1 MCAMKNMLSIIVP
14 HYCTPEEL
22 FRKCISSIIDQDF
35 CNMEVI
41 VIDDGSPEDNK
52 AFLNYLAGD
61 NRVRVIYADHKGVSA
76 ARNRG
81 IDEARGQYVMFVD
94 ADDYLDRSTLARIAA
109 HLPCFTGDVI
119 IFNGGLEYEGGVTK
133 NSLFLREN
141 VDYGKHRE
149 DKISIMESALS
160 AGILPKG
167 YVQTFS
173 LGSPCCKLL
182 RKEFLDQNH
191 LRFDEE
197 VRFAEDVLFL
207 MNVYQMADS
216 IFFYN
221 WYLYNYVV
229 NIHSATRNYR
239 PGVSK
244 EMDVFFQ
251 RMKDFLEQYK
261 LMKDLEK
268 AFYLRAQFEVDRSF
282 CLEFFHLL
290 NQDRNARKHYK
301 DFIGRE
307 PYKTALGRDYL
318 PRKTIR
324 QKIFGFLVMHGYGD
338 IYRLIRKLKT

>member
-1 MCAMKNMLSIIVP
+1 MENILSIIVP

-22 FRKCISSIIDQDF
+22 FRKCISSIIDQDLR
-35 CNMEVI
+35 NMEVI

-52 AFLNYLAGD
+52 ASLNDIAGD

-109 HLPCFTGDVI
+109 HLPRFTGDVI
-119 IFNGGLEYEGGVTK
+119 IFTGGLDYAGGVTQ
-133 NSLFLREN
+133 NSLFLHED

-197 VRFAEDVLFL
+197 VRFSEDVLFL
-207 MNVYQMADS
+207 MHVYQMADS

-239 PGVSK
+239 PGVSR

-251 RMKDFLEQYK
+251 KMRDFLGRYE
-261 LMKDLEK
+261 LMNDLEM
-268 AFYLRAQFEVDRSF
+268 AYYLRAQFEVDRSF
-282 CLEFFHLL
+282 YLEYFHLL
-290 NQDRNARKHYK
+290 NHDRNARKQFK
-301 DFIGRE
+301 DFIGKE
-307 PYKTALGRDYL
+307 PYKTALSRGFL

-324 QKIFGFLVMHGYGD
+324 QKMFGFLVSHGYGD

>member
-1 MCAMKNMLSIIVP
+1 METILSIIVP
-14 HYCTPEEL
+14 HYCAPEEL
-22 FRKCISSIIDQDF
+22 FRKCISSITDQ
-35 CNMEVI
+35 NLRNVEVI

-52 AFLNYLAGD
+52 ASLNHIAGD
-61 NRVRVIYADHKGVSA
+61 GCVRVIFADHKGVSA

-94 ADDYLDRSTLARIAA
+94 ADDYLDRRTLARIAE
-109 HLPCFTGDVI
+109 HLPCFTGDVV
-119 IFNGGLEYEGGVTK
+119 IFTGGLDCEGAVTK

-141 VDYGKHRE
+141 VDYGKRRE

-182 RKEFLDQNH
+182 RKAFLDQNH

-239 PGVSK
+239 PGISK

-251 RMKDFLEQYK
+251 RMKAFLERYK
-261 LMKDLEK
+261 LTKDLEK
-268 AFYLRAQFEVDRSF
+268 AYYLRAQFEVDRSF
-282 CLEFFHLL
+282 YLEYFHLL
-290 NQDRNARKHYK
+290 NHDRNARKHYK
-301 DFIGRE
+301 DFIGKE
-307 PYKTALGRDYL
+307 PYKTALRRDDL

-324 QKIFGFLVMHGYGD
+324 QKLFGFLVTHGYGD